1 MLLRDRNGVPNG
13 HLGLCEVGNLP
24 TMKSQ
29 LSQLP

>member
-1 MLLRDRNGVPNG
+1 MLLRSRND
-13 HLGLCEVGNLP
+13 LKRALMGLFEQGNLP

>member
-1 MLLRDRNGVPNG
+1 MLLRGRNGLFNRF
-13 HLGLCEVGNLP
+13 LGLCEVGNLP

>member
-1 MLLRDRNGVPNG
+1 MLLRTRNDLPDAIS
-13 HLGLCEVGNLP
+13 GLCEQGNLP